1 MGVSVHTWCQIKQTM
16 KGFFGL
22 FAMAALCLSTVQAA
36 FPLFNVV
43 KFENE
48 PCNGDS
54 GRKGT
59 CYTEQECGDLGGK
72 KVGST
77 CADGFGVCCQFSEVK
92 CGDSKSVNST
102 YLISSTVAASS
113 SCTYEICPANSN
125 ICRIKFQFTK
135 LTLANPGLATA
146 GASTA
151 NVGDSIGACSTD
163 ALHISTSGT
172 GNGSPVIC
180 GTNTG
185 QHMIMD
191 SDGESCNNVNI
202 VIGSSTATTREW
214 DIAVTQY
221 DCIDTTLLE
230 NTAGPKGCLQYM
242 TGDKNGAGRIDNF
255 GSDITL
261 TTFGASVTH
270 LANQKYN
277 ICIRRHGTHN
287 RICYQ
292 LVKDVSTSTS
302 NQASFGLS
310 IDDNAAAQS
319 STDDKCV
326 GRDHIT
332 IPNAVEQ
339 SKSSTTSALDTHA
352 AFKLCGRVFNNQH
365 GQTAIKTV
373 CSNFQP
379 FVVGVDFGFGEMTT
393 ATSATAINDE
403 QKVHPSGAVGFHI
416 NFAQDTI

>member
-22 FAMAALCLSTVQAA
+22 FTTAALCLSTVQAA

-43 KFENE
+43 KFKND
-48 PCNGDS
+48 PCDGET

-59 CYTEQECGDLGGK
+59 CYTQQECEDLGGK
-72 KVGST
+72 KVGDT
-77 CADGFGVCCQFSEVK
+77 CAEGFGVCCQFSEVE
-92 CGDSKSVNST
+92 CGDSSSVNST
-102 YLISSTVAASS
+102 YLISGTVAASS
-113 SCTYEICPANSN
+113 SCSYEICPVNSN

-135 LTLANPGLATA
+135 LVLADPGLATA

-151 NVGDSIGACSTD
+151 NVGDSIGSCSSD
-163 ALHISTSGT
+163 ALHIT
-172 GNGSPVIC
+172 GRAGSGSPVIC

-202 VIGSSTATTREW
+202 VIGSGTTTTREW

-221 DCIDTTLLE
+221 ACIDTTLLE

-242 TGDKNGAGRIDNF
+242 TGDKDGAGRIDNF
-255 GSDITL
+255 GSDISL
-261 TTFGASVTH
+261 TTFGTTITH
-270 LANQKYN
+270 LANQQYN

-292 LVKDVSTSTS
+292 LVKDVSTSIS
-302 NQASFGLS
+302 DQASFGLS
-310 IDDNAAAQS
+310 IASAAIAVS
-319 STDDKCV
+319 NVDAACI
-326 GRDHIT
+326 GDHIS
-332 IPNAVEQ
+332 IPNAVAHA
-339 SKSSTTSALDTHA
+339 SSTTTAALTNPA
-352 AFKLCGRVFNNQH
+352 IKLCGRLFNNQDA
-365 GQTAIKTV
+365 QTTIATV

-379 FVVGVDFGFGEMTT
+379 FVVGVDFGFGETTT

-403 QKVHPSGAVGFHI
+403 QSVHPSGAVGFHI